1 MTKSISAD
9 AASISVVLPFVRIL
23 SKTFGEYH
31 DDHGVR
37 TMKREMNASLERR
50 FSDAEGNENLL
61 IATILDPRFKEKFFT
76 GATIVEKVKSL
87 VCEKIGRITRQREE
101 DNPDDN
107 EIEPSSKR
115 PCSGIWKNF
124 SDILEEAGASVSNER
139 SWISTWQSL

>member
-1 MTKSISAD
+1 MLQRIIEQKVALAAYGTEYSVVQLTSHQLELATKVVAALSPIEEVTKSISAD

-61 IATILDPRFKEKFFT
+61 IATILDPTLE
-76 GATIVEKVKSL
+76 L
-87 VCEKIGRITRQREE
+87 LLL
-101 DNPDDN
+101 
-107 EIEPSSKR
+107 KR
-115 PCSGIWKNF
+115 LSHLYMKK
-124 SDILEEAGASVSNER
+124 
-139 SWISTWQSL
+139 